1 MNWQDFEIR
10 GGQKE
15 GVFILKTNSTMK
27 TQLVIYPAMF
37 VMLFT
42 ACGEKKDR
50 STEES
55 VAAQNEMSGEL
66 HEDDT
71 AMVKRDGTL
80 LDGAVD
86 QMDSVALP
94 SPVIKLIEADAEL
107 STAAIVSTRK
117 FVENNQNY
125 FEVKFSTQNK
135 TTKTVIFDESGK
147 IKSED

>member
-1 MNWQDFEIR
+1 
-10 GGQKE
+10 
-15 GVFILKTNSTMK
+15 MK

-37 VMLFT
+37 VMLFA
-42 ACGEKKDR
+42 ACGEKKDT

-55 VAAQNEMSGEL
+55 IAAQNEISGEL
-66 HEDDT
+66 HKHDT

-86 QMDSVALP
+86 RMDSVPLP
-94 SPVIKLIEADAEL
+94 SPVINVIEADPAL

-117 FVENNQNY
+117 FVENSKNY

-135 TTKTVIFDESGK
+135 ETKTVIFDENGK

>member
-1 MNWQDFEIR
+1 
-10 GGQKE
+10 
-15 GVFILKTNSTMK
+15 MK

-37 VMLFT
+37 VMLLT
-42 ACGEKKDR
+42 ACGEKKD

-55 VAAQNEMSGEL
+55 IEAQNEMSGEL

-86 QMDSVALP
+86 QMDSVNLP
-94 SPVIKLIEADAEL
+94 SPVINVIEADAAL

-117 FVENNQNY
+117 FVENSKTY
-125 FEVKFSTQNK
+125 FEVTFSTPNK
-135 TTKTVIFDESGK
+135 EIKTIIFDENGK

>member
-1 MNWQDFEIR
+1 
-10 GGQKE
+10 
-15 GVFILKTNSTMK
+15 MK

-42 ACGEKKDR
+42 ACGEKKDA

-55 VAAQNEMSGEL
+55 IEAQNEISGEI

-80 LDGAVD
+80 LDGAVER
-86 QMDSVALP
+86 MDSVSLP
-94 SPVIKLIEADAEL
+94 PPVINVIEADAAL

-117 FVENNQNY
+117 FVENNKHY
-125 FEVKFSTQNK
+125 FEVTFSAPNK
-135 TTKTVIFDESGK
+135 ETKIVTFDENGK